1 MRRMAWRALGMG
13 LALVAGIATWSDA
26 QAQSSVES
34 FYKGKTINMVVGY
47 TSGGGFDIYA
57 RLLGRHMGRY
67 IPGGPSFVT
76 QNMPGAGGMK
86 SGQYLYSI
94 APKDGL
100 TMATFGRGVVM
111 APVFGHE
118 AIDATKF
125 TWIGSMTADVTVC
138 LSRYTSQIKTWSD
151 VMTKQY
157 IVGGDGATNYT
168 DMFARMIKNVFK
180 ADVKLVTGYPGGSEI
195 RLAMERGEID
205 GTCGVSYE
213 SYKNTYGDNLRESK
227 VNILVQTAVK
237 SDPRLAGVPRIIDS
251 ITDPEQLQTVKLI
264 LGPDMARP
272 FAAPPEIPADRK
284 TALRGAF
291 DKVMLDAE
299 LLAEAKKLNVN
310 IDPTP
315 GAEIDKMIGE
325 LYATSPAIVEK
336 AKAAIAE

>member
-1 MRRMAWRALGMG
+1 MAWRALGMG
-13 LALVAGIATWSDA
+13 LALMAGIAIGSDA

-67 IPGGPSFVT
+67 IPGAPSFVT

-100 TMATFGRGVVM
+100 TLATFGRGVVM

-195 RLAMERGEID
+195 RLA
-205 GTCGVSYE
+205 
-213 SYKNTYGDNLRESK
+213 
-227 VNILVQTAVK
+227 Q
-237 SDPRLAGVPRIIDS
+237 
-251 ITDPEQLQTVKLI
+251 
-264 LGPDMARP
+264 
-272 FAAPPEIPADRK
+272 
-284 TALRGAF
+284 
-291 DKVMLDAE
+291 
-299 LLAEAKKLNVN
+299 
-310 IDPTP
+310 
-315 GAEIDKMIGE
+315 
-325 LYATSPAIVEK
+325 
-336 AKAAIAE
+336 